1 MSNYDNH
8 IVGIF
13 QDDIETVKEFLKI
26 AINTIFFHRWINN
39 NNYICETSLIKDI
52 SYMKIEDNDLQKDL
66 DNLLNNITTYYS
78 KSYQKFQIDL
88 DFYTKNQ
95 GFLLGLFQKKESC
108 WEKWNILIKIV
119 EEGSKDKGTK
129 LRNFLSRIL
138 KQLNTDKDFMPEINL
153 DNFEDMDI
161 NNKKENKNNFNFPY
175 EIKLN
180 KEFEQE
186 SFIKLFKK
194 RAFDTAE

>member
-52 SYMKIEDNDLQKDL
+52 SYMKIEDNDLQKDI

-129 LRNFLSRIL
+129 LRNFLSMIL

-153 DNFEDMDI
+153 DNFEDMDV

>member
-1 MSNYDNH
+1 
-8 IVGIF
+8 
-13 QDDIETVKEFLKI
+13 
-26 AINTIFFHRWINN
+26 
-39 NNYICETSLIKDI
+39 
-52 SYMKIEDNDLQKDL
+52 MKIEDNDLQKDI

-129 LRNFLSRIL
+129 LRNFLSMIL

-194 RAFDTAE
+194 SAFDIAE